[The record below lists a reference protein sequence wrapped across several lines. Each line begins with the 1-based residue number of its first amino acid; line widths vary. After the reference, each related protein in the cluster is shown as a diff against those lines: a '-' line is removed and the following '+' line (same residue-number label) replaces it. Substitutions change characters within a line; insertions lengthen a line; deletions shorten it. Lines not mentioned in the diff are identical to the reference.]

1 MPYWISDHVRRPEL
15 VDLGERTSRGAT
27 AGLVSGLVFLIATM
41 GYVTTKGLPAVA
53 PMIDI
58 STIFHGQDEP
68 VPSPDNVVV
77 GLVTHL
83 TLAAAFGIVFALLAS
98 VLPRRAGILL
108 ATGVVYGL
116 LLYVV
121 NFQILGRTLFP
132 WFTNPSGPD
141 QGFEVFIHAV
151 FGLLLVPF
159 LIGAGAAATRAVAEP
174 ERGADRA
181 AARERVTAP

>member
-1 MPYWISDHVRRPEL
+1 MPYWISDHVQRPEL
-15 VDLGERTSRGAT
+15 ADLGERTSRGAT

-58 STIFHGQDEP
+58 STIFHGQDTP

-83 TLAAAFGIVFALLAS
+83 TLAATFGIVFALLAW

-108 ATGVVYGL
+108 AAGLVYGL

-159 LIGAGAAATRAVAEP
+159 LIGA
-174 ERGADRA
+174 RA
-181 AARERVTAP
+181 AAARAVPVPEPGRGAHRAEARERA

>member
-1 MPYWISDHVRRPEL
+1 MLHPTVAAVRSLHLED
-15 VDLGERTSRGAT
+15 VGERITRGAV
-27 AGLVSGLVFLIATM
+27 AGIVAGLVFLIATM

-58 STIFHGQDEP
+58 STIFHGQDQP
-68 VPSPDNVVV
+68 VANSDNVVV

-83 TLAAAFGIVFALLAS
+83 TLSIAFGLVFSLLAL
-98 VLPRRAGILL
+98 VLPRRALVVLG
-108 ATGVVYGL
+108 AGVLYGL

-121 NFQILGRTLFP
+121 NFQIFGRTLFP

-151 FGLLLVPF
+151 FGLILAPF
-159 LIGAGAAATRAVAEP
+159 MIGRAQPSAVRVRETDLATTSR
-174 ERGADRA
+174 
-181 AARERVTAP
+181 